1 MAKPAKRI
9 KSAAAAYVP
18 QNRDAVITDIKR
30 IGDLQ
35 REASRLET
43 EMNDAI
49 AEITE
54 KFAARIAPIKTD
66 IETLSKGVQ
75 GWCEANR
82 DELTNGGKV
91 KTANLVTGDVSWR
104 VRPPSVSIR
113 GMDAVME
120 TRSALACN
128 ALFARSRK
136 STRRRFYWN
145 QKPSQVLPELRLN
158 RELKIFPLFHLNRK
172 PVFNTTINI

>member
-1 MAKPAKRI
+1 
-9 KSAAAAYVP
+9 
-18 QNRDAVITDIKR
+18 RDAVITDIKR

-120 TRSALACN
+120 TLERLGLQRFIRTKQEINKEAILNEPGAV
-128 ALFARSRK
+128 AGVAGITVK
-136 STRRRFYWN
+136 SGIEDFSIIPFE
-145 QKPSQVLPELRLN
+145 QEAG
-158 RELKIFPLFHLNRK
+158 I
-172 PVFNTTINI
+172 

>member
-9 KSAAAAYVP
+9 KNAAAAYVP
-18 QNRDAVITDIKR
+18 QSRDAVITDIKR

-54 KFAARIAPIKTD
+54 KFAARIAPLKTD

-120 TRSALACN
+120 TLERLGLQRFIRTKQEINKEAILLEPKAV
-128 ALFARSRK
+128 AGVAGITVK
-136 STRRRFYWN
+136 SGIEDFSIIPFE
-145 QKPSQVLPELRLN
+145 QEAG
-158 RELKIFPLFHLNRK
+158 I
-172 PVFNTTINI
+172 

>member
-18 QNRDAVITDIKR
+18 QNRDAVITDIKH

-82 DELTNGGKV
+82 EELTNGGKV

-120 TRSALACN
+120 TLERLGLQRFIRTKQEINKEAILLEPKAV
-128 ALFARSRK
+128 AGVAGITVK
-136 STRRRFYWN
+136 SGIEDFSIIPFE
-145 QKPSQVLPELRLN
+145 QEAG
-158 RELKIFPLFHLNRK
+158 I
-172 PVFNTTINI
+172 

>member
-1 MAKPAKRI
+1 MAKPVKRI

-54 KFAARIAPIKTD
+54 KFAARIAPLKTD

-104 VRPPSVSIR
+104 QRPPSVSIR
-113 GMDAVME
+113 GVDAVME
-120 TRSALACN
+120 TLERLG
-128 ALFARSRK
+128 LQ
-136 STRRRFYWN
+136 RFIRTK
-145 QKPSQVLPELRLN
+145 QEIN
-158 RELKIFPLFHLNRK
+158 REAILLEPKAVAGVAGITVKSGIEDFSIIPFEQEAG
-172 PVFNTTINI
+172 I

>member
-1 MAKPAKRI
+1 
-9 KSAAAAYVP
+9 
-18 QNRDAVITDIKR
+18 
-30 IGDLQ
+30 
-35 REASRLET
+35 EASRLET

-120 TRSALACN
+120 TLERLGLQRFIRTKQEINKEAILLEPKAV
-128 ALFARSRK
+128 AGVAGITVK
-136 STRRRFYWN
+136 SGIEDFSIIPFE
-145 QKPSQVLPELRLN
+145 QEAG
-158 RELKIFPLFHLNRK
+158 I
-172 PVFNTTINI
+172 

>member
-43 EMNDAI
+43 DMNDAI

-104 VRPPSVSIR
+104 QRPPSVSIR
-113 GMDAVME
+113 GVDAVME
-120 TRSALACN
+120 TLERLGLQRFIRTKQEINKEAILLEPKAV
-128 ALFARSRK
+128 AGVAGITVK
-136 STRRRFYWN
+136 SGIEDFSIIPFE
-145 QKPSQVLPELRLN
+145 QEAG
-158 RELKIFPLFHLNRK
+158 I
-172 PVFNTTINI
+172 

>member
-54 KFAARIAPIKTD
+54 KFAARIAPLKTD

-120 TRSALACN
+120 TLERLGLQRFIRTKQEINKEAILNEPGAV
-128 ALFARSRK
+128 AGVAGITVK
-136 STRRRFYWN
+136 SGIEDF
-145 QKPSQVLPELRLN
+145 
-158 RELKIFPLFHLNRK
+158 
-172 PVFNTTINI
+172 TIIPFEQEAGI

>member
-1 MAKPAKRI
+1 M
-9 KSAAAAYVP
+9 P

-82 DELTNGGKV
+82 NELTNGGKV

-120 TRSALACN
+120 TLERLGLQRFIRTKQEINKEAILLEPKAV
-128 ALFARSRK
+128 AGVAGITVK
-136 STRRRFYWN
+136 SGIEDFSIIPFE
-145 QKPSQVLPELRLN
+145 QEAG
-158 RELKIFPLFHLNRK
+158 I
-172 PVFNTTINI
+172 

>member
-9 KSAAAAYVP
+9 KSAAAAYVQ

-54 KFAARIAPIKTD
+54 KFAARIAPLKTD

-91 KTANLVTGDVSWR
+91 KT
-104 VRPPSVSIR
+104 
-113 GMDAVME
+113 
-120 TRSALACN
+120 
-128 ALFARSRK
+128 
-136 STRRRFYWN
+136 
-145 QKPSQVLPELRLN
+145 
-158 RELKIFPLFHLNRK
+158 
-172 PVFNTTINI
+172 

>member
-54 KFAARIAPIKTD
+54 KFAARIAPLKTD

-104 VRPPSVSIR
+104 QRPPSVSIR
-113 GMDAVME
+113 GVDAVME
-120 TRSALACN
+120 TLERLGLQRFIRTKQEINKEAILLEPKAV
-128 ALFARSRK
+128 AGVAGITVK
-136 STRRRFYWN
+136 SGIEDFSIIPFE
-145 QKPSQVLPELRLN
+145 QEAG
-158 RELKIFPLFHLNRK
+158 I
-172 PVFNTTINI
+172 

>member
-54 KFAARIAPIKTD
+54 KF
-66 IETLSKGVQ
+66 
-75 GWCEANR
+75 
-82 DELTNGGKV
+82 
-91 KTANLVTGDVSWR
+91 
-104 VRPPSVSIR
+104 
-113 GMDAVME
+113 
-120 TRSALACN
+120 
-128 ALFARSRK
+128 
-136 STRRRFYWN
+136 
-145 QKPSQVLPELRLN
+145 
-158 RELKIFPLFHLNRK
+158 
-172 PVFNTTINI
+172 

>member
-120 TRSALACN
+120 TPATLYSHEAGN
-128 ALFARSRK
+128 QQGGDFTGTK
-136 STRRRFYWN
+136 SRRRCCRNYG
-145 QKPSQVLPELRLN
+145 
-158 RELKIFPLFHLNRK
+158 
-172 PVFNTTINI
+172 

>member
-1 MAKPAKRI
+1 
-9 KSAAAAYVP
+9 
-18 QNRDAVITDIKR
+18 
-30 IGDLQ
+30 
-35 REASRLET
+35 
-43 EMNDAI
+43 AI

-120 TRSALACN
+120 TLERLGLQRFIRTKQEINKEAILLEPKAV
-128 ALFARSRK
+128 AGVAGITVK
-136 STRRRFYWN
+136 SGIEDFSIIPFE
-145 QKPSQVLPELRLN
+145 QEAG
-158 RELKIFPLFHLNRK
+158 I
-172 PVFNTTINI
+172 

>member
-54 KFAARIAPIKTD
+54 KYASQIAPLKTS

-104 VRPPSVSIR
+104 QRPPSVSIR
-113 GMDAVME
+113 GVDAVME
-120 TRSALACN
+120 TLERLGLQRFIRTKQEINKEAILNEPGAVVGV
-128 ALFARSRK
+128 AGITVK
-136 STRRRFYWN
+136 SGIEDFSIIPFE
-145 QKPSQVLPELRLN
+145 QEAG
-158 RELKIFPLFHLNRK
+158 I
-172 PVFNTTINI
+172 

>member
-9 KSAAAAYVP
+9 KSAAAAYVL

-120 TRSALACN
+120 TLERLGLQRFIRTKQEINKEAILNEPGAV
-128 ALFARSRK
+128 AGVAGITVK
-136 STRRRFYWN
+136 SGIEDFSIIPFE
-145 QKPSQVLPELRLN
+145 QEAG
-158 RELKIFPLFHLNRK
+158 I
-172 PVFNTTINI
+172 

>member
-1 MAKPAKRI
+1 
-9 KSAAAAYVP
+9 
-18 QNRDAVITDIKR
+18 
-30 IGDLQ
+30 LQ

-120 TRSALACN
+120 TLERLG
-128 ALFARSRK
+128 LQ
-136 STRRRFYWN
+136 RFIRTK
-145 QKPSQVLPELRLN
+145 QE
-158 RELKIFPLFHLNRK
+158 
-172 PVFNTTINI
+172 INKEAILLEPKAVAGVAGITVISGIEDFSIIPFEQEAGI

>member
-1 MAKPAKRI
+1 MARQAKRI

-18 QNRDAVITDIKR
+18 QNRDAVIIDIKR

-54 KFAARIAPIKTD
+54 KFAARIAPLKTD

-104 VRPPSVSIR
+104 QRPPSVSIR
-113 GMDAVME
+113 GVDAVME
-120 TRSALACN
+120 TLERLGLQRFIRTKQEINKEAILLEPKAV
-128 ALFARSRK
+128 AGVAGITVK
-136 STRRRFYWN
+136 SGIEDFSIIPFE
-145 QKPSQVLPELRLN
+145 QEAG
-158 RELKIFPLFHLNRK
+158 I
-172 PVFNTTINI
+172 

>member
-54 KFAARIAPIKTD
+54 KFAARIAPLKTS

-104 VRPPSVSIR
+104 QRPPSVSIR
-113 GMDAVME
+113 GVDAVME
-120 TRSALACN
+120 TLERLGLQRFIRTKQEINKEAILLEPKAV
-128 ALFARSRK
+128 AGVAGITVK
-136 STRRRFYWN
+136 SGIEDFSIIPFE
-145 QKPSQVLPELRLN
+145 Q
-158 RELKIFPLFHLNRK
+158 
-172 PVFNTTINI
+172 

>member
-1 MAKPAKRI
+1 MVKPVKRI
-9 KSAAAAYVP
+9 KSTAAAYVP

-35 REASRLET
+35 REASRLESI
-43 EMNDAI
+43 MNDAI

-54 KFAARIAPIKTD
+54 KYAAKIAPLKTD
-66 IETLSKGVQ
+66 VETLSKGVQ

-104 VRPPSVSIR
+104 VRPPSVNIR
-113 GMDAVME
+113 GVDTVME
-120 TRSALACN
+120 TLERLG
-128 ALFARSRK
+128 LKRFIRK
-136 STRRRFYWN
+136 K
-145 QKPSQVLPELRLN
+145 QE
-158 RELKIFPLFHLNRK
+158 
-172 PVFNTTINI
+172 INKEAILLEPKAVAGVAGITVKSGIEDFSIIPFEQDAGI

>member
-18 QNRDAVITDIKR
+18 QSRDAVVCDIRR

-35 REASRLET
+35 RKAARLET

-54 KFAARIAPIKTD
+54 KYASQIAPLKTS

-104 VRPPSVSIR
+104 QRPPSVSIR
-113 GMDAVME
+113 GVDAVME
-120 TRSALACN
+120 TLERLGLQRFIRTKQEINKEAILLEPKAV
-128 ALFARSRK
+128 AGVAGITVK
-136 STRRRFYWN
+136 SGIEDFSIIPFE
-145 QKPSQVLPELRLN
+145 QEAG
-158 RELKIFPLFHLNRK
+158 I
-172 PVFNTTINI
+172 

>member
-1 MAKPAKRI
+1 
-9 KSAAAAYVP
+9 
-18 QNRDAVITDIKR
+18 
-30 IGDLQ
+30 DLQ
-35 REASRLET
+35 REAARLET

-54 KFAARIAPIKTD
+54 KYASQIAPLKTS

-104 VRPPSVSIR
+104 QRPPSVSIR
-113 GMDAVME
+113 GVDAVME
-120 TRSALACN
+120 TLERLGLQRFIRTKQEINKEAILLEPKAV
-128 ALFARSRK
+128 AGVAGITVK
-136 STRRRFYWN
+136 SGIEDFSIIPFE
-145 QKPSQVLPELRLN
+145 QEAG
-158 RELKIFPLFHLNRK
+158 I
-172 PVFNTTINI
+172 

>member
-1 MAKPAKRI
+1 
-9 KSAAAAYVP
+9 
-18 QNRDAVITDIKR
+18 
-30 IGDLQ
+30 LQ

-120 TRSALACN
+120 TLERLGLQRFIRTKQEINKEAILLEPKAV
-128 ALFARSRK
+128 AGVAGITVK
-136 STRRRFYWN
+136 SGIEDFSIIPFE
-145 QKPSQVLPELRLN
+145 QEAG
-158 RELKIFPLFHLNRK
+158 I
-172 PVFNTTINI
+172 

>member
-54 KFAARIAPIKTD
+54 KFAARIAPLKSD

-120 TRSALACN
+120 TLERLGLQRFIRTKQEINKEAILNEPGAV
-128 ALFARSRK
+128 AGVAGITVK
-136 STRRRFYWN
+136 SGIEDFSIIPFE
-145 QKPSQVLPELRLN
+145 QEAG
-158 RELKIFPLFHLNRK
+158 I
-172 PVFNTTINI
+172 

>member
-1 MAKPAKRI
+1 M
-9 KSAAAAYVP
+9 P

-120 TRSALACN
+120 TLERLGLQRFIRTKQEINKEAILLEPKAV
-128 ALFARSRK
+128 AGVAGITVK
-136 STRRRFYWN
+136 SGIEDFSIIPFE
-145 QKPSQVLPELRLN
+145 QEAG
-158 RELKIFPLFHLNRK
+158 I
-172 PVFNTTINI
+172 

>member
-9 KSAAAAYVP
+9 KSAAADYVP

-54 KFAARIAPIKTD
+54 KFAARIAPLKTD

-120 TRSALACN
+120 TLERLGLQRFIRTKQEINKEAILNEPGAV
-128 ALFARSRK
+128 AGVAGITVK
-136 STRRRFYWN
+136 SGIEDFSIIPFE
-145 QKPSQVLPELRLN
+145 QEAG
-158 RELKIFPLFHLNRK
+158 I
-172 PVFNTTINI
+172 

>member
-9 KSAAAAYVP
+9 KSVAAAYVP

-104 VRPPSVSIR
+104 QRPPSVSIR
-113 GMDAVME
+113 GVDAVME
-120 TRSALACN
+120 TLERLGLQRFIRTKQEINKEAILLEPKAV
-128 ALFARSRK
+128 AGVAGITVK
-136 STRRRFYWN
+136 SGIEDFSIIPFE
-145 QKPSQVLPELRLN
+145 QEAG
-158 RELKIFPLFHLNRK
+158 I
-172 PVFNTTINI
+172 

>member
-9 KSAAAAYVP
+9 KSVAVAYVP

-54 KFAARIAPIKTD
+54 KYASQIAPIKTD

-104 VRPPSVSIR
+104 QRPPSVSIR

-120 TRSALACN
+120 TLERLGLQRFIRTKQEINKEAILLEPKAV
-128 ALFARSRK
+128 AGVAGITVK
-136 STRRRFYWN
+136 SGIEDFSIIPFE
-145 QKPSQVLPELRLN
+145 QEAG
-158 RELKIFPLFHLNRK
+158 I
-172 PVFNTTINI
+172 

>member
-9 KSAAAAYVP
+9 KNAAAAYVP
-18 QNRDAVITDIKR
+18 QSRDAVVCDIRR

-35 REASRLET
+35 REAARLET

-54 KFAARIAPIKTD
+54 KYASQIAPLKTS

-104 VRPPSVSIR
+104 QRPPSVSIR
-113 GMDAVME
+113 GVDAVME
-120 TRSALACN
+120 TLERLG
-128 ALFARSRK
+128 LQ
-136 STRRRFYWN
+136 RFIRTKQEIN
-145 QKPSQVLPELRLN
+145 KEAILL
-158 RELKIFPLFHLNRK
+158 ELKAVAGVAGITVKSGIEDFSIIPFEQEAG
-172 PVFNTTINI
+172 I

>member
-1 MAKPAKRI
+1 MAKQVKRI
-9 KSAAAAYVP
+9 RSAAAAYVP
-18 QNRDAVITDIKR
+18 QSRDAVVCDIRR

-35 REASRLET
+35 REVARLET

-54 KFAARIAPIKTD
+54 KYASQIAPLKTS

-91 KTANLVTGDVSWR
+91 KSANLVTGDVQWR
-104 VRPPSVSIR
+104 QRPPSVSIR
-113 GMDAVME
+113 GVDAVME
-120 TRSALACN
+120 TLERLGLQRFIRTKQEINKEAILLEPKAV
-128 ALFARSRK
+128 AGVAGITVK
-136 STRRRFYWN
+136 SGIEDFSIIPFE
-145 QKPSQVLPELRLN
+145 QEAG
-158 RELKIFPLFHLNRK
+158 I
-172 PVFNTTINI
+172 

>member
-18 QNRDAVITDIKR
+18 QNRDTVITDIKR

-54 KFAARIAPIKTD
+54 KFAARIAPLKTD

-120 TRSALACN
+120 TLERLGLQRFIRTKQEINKEAILNEPGAV
-128 ALFARSRK
+128 AGVAGITVK
-136 STRRRFYWN
+136 SGIEDFSIIPFE
-145 QKPSQVLPELRLN
+145 QEAG
-158 RELKIFPLFHLNRK
+158 I
-172 PVFNTTINI
+172 

>member
-1 MAKPAKRI
+1 MAKPVKRI
-9 KSAAAAYVP
+9 RNAAAAYVP
-18 QNRDAVITDIKR
+18 QSRDAVGCDIRR

-35 REASRLET
+35 REAARLET

-54 KFAARIAPIKTD
+54 KYASQIAPLKTS
-66 IETLSKGVQ
+66 IETLSKGIQ

-104 VRPPSVSIR
+104 QRPPSVSIR
-113 GMDAVME
+113 GVDAVME
-120 TRSALACN
+120 TLERLGLQRFIRTKQEINKEAILLEPKAV
-128 ALFARSRK
+128 AGVAGITVK
-136 STRRRFYWN
+136 SGIEDFSIIPFE
-145 QKPSQVLPELRLN
+145 QEAG
-158 RELKIFPLFHLNRK
+158 I
-172 PVFNTTINI
+172 

>member
-1 MAKPAKRI
+1 
-9 KSAAAAYVP
+9 
-18 QNRDAVITDIKR
+18 
-30 IGDLQ
+30 
-35 REASRLET
+35 
-43 EMNDAI
+43 
-49 AEITE
+49 E

-120 TRSALACN
+120 TLERLGLQRFIRTKQEINKEAILLEPKAV
-128 ALFARSRK
+128 AGVAGITVK
-136 STRRRFYWN
+136 SGIEDFSIIPFE
-145 QKPSQVLPELRLN
+145 QEAG
-158 RELKIFPLFHLNRK
+158 I
-172 PVFNTTINI
+172 

>member
-9 KSAAAAYVP
+9 KNAAAAYVP

-104 VRPPSVSIR
+104 QRPPSVSIR
-113 GMDAVME
+113 GVDAVME
-120 TRSALACN
+120 TLERLGLQRFIRTKQEINKEAILLEPKAV
-128 ALFARSRK
+128 AGVAGITVK
-136 STRRRFYWN
+136 SGIEDFSIIPFE
-145 QKPSQVLPELRLN
+145 QEAG
-158 RELKIFPLFHLNRK
+158 I
-172 PVFNTTINI
+172 

>member
-54 KFAARIAPIKTD
+54 KFAARIMALPFAGSFPI
-66 IETLSKGVQ
+66 
-75 GWCEANR
+75 R
-82 DELTNGGKV
+82 KV
-91 KTANLVTGDVSWR
+91 RQFFPA
-104 VRPPSVSIR
+104 
-113 GMDAVME
+113 
-120 TRSALACN
+120 
-128 ALFARSRK
+128 SRW
-136 STRRRFYWN
+136 TI
-145 QKPSQVLPELRLN
+145 QKPFMRRWCVP
-158 RELKIFPLFHLNRK
+158 PAHA
-172 PVFNTTINI
+172 VY

>member
-35 REASRLET
+35 SEASRLET

-120 TRSALACN
+120 TLERLGLQRFIRTKQEINKEAILLEPKAV
-128 ALFARSRK
+128 AGVAGITVK
-136 STRRRFYWN
+136 SGIEDFSIIPFD
-145 QKPSQVLPELRLN
+145 QEAG
-158 RELKIFPLFHLNRK
+158 I
-172 PVFNTTINI
+172 

>member
-1 MAKPAKRI
+1 MR
-9 KSAAAAYVP
+9 
-18 QNRDAVITDIKR
+18 R

-35 REASRLET
+35 REAARLET

-54 KFAARIAPIKTD
+54 KDASQIAPLKTS

-104 VRPPSVSIR
+104 QRPPSVSIR
-113 GMDAVME
+113 GVDAVME
-120 TRSALACN
+120 TLERLGLQRFIRTKQEINKEAILLEPKAV
-128 ALFARSRK
+128 AGVAGITVK
-136 STRRRFYWN
+136 SGIEDFSIIPFE
-145 QKPSQVLPELRLN
+145 QEAG
-158 RELKIFPLFHLNRK
+158 I
-172 PVFNTTINI
+172 

>member
-1 MAKPAKRI
+1 MAKPVKRI
-9 KSAAAAYVP
+9 KSTAVAYVP
-18 QNRDAVITDIKR
+18 QNRDAVIADIKR

-54 KFAARIAPIKTD
+54 KFAALIAPIKTD

-120 TRSALACN
+120 TLERLGLQRFIRTKQEINKEAILLEPKAV
-128 ALFARSRK
+128 AGVAGITVK
-136 STRRRFYWN
+136 SGIEDFSIIPFE
-145 QKPSQVLPELRLN
+145 QEAG
-158 RELKIFPLFHLNRK
+158 I
-172 PVFNTTINI
+172 